1 MLIVDGHLDLAMNAL
16 KENRDLLVNVWTT
29 RVRESHDTA
38 KGKGK
43 STVSLEEMRRGRVA
57 LCFTTAHA
65 FATTGRFIPHMTSG
79 LPNRPSPSREANWP
93 TTKLWNARDT
103 PGSSVRPNPSTIT

>member
-38 KGKGK
+38 
-43 STVSLEEMRRGRVA
+43 
-57 LCFTTAHA
+57 
-65 FATTGRFIPHMTSG
+65 
-79 LPNRPSPSREANWP
+79 
-93 TTKLWNARDT
+93 
-103 PGSSVRPNPSTIT
+103 

>member
-43 STVSLEEMRRGRVA
+43 STVSL
-57 LCFTTAHA
+57 
-65 FATTGRFIPHMTSG
+65 
-79 LPNRPSPSREANWP
+79 
-93 TTKLWNARDT
+93 
-103 PGSSVRPNPSTIT
+103 